1 MGEVVGIEISSE
13 TAINANRRIE
23 ANHWGNVRVVEEDAK
38 TVRLTG
44 MFDGFVL
51 FAAPDLYASPEA
63 VTNLTSYLRDDARV
77 AVFGAKLSNHALG
90 VVLNPIFRSLM
101 KLSFSST
108 PALDHEP
115 WSVLK
120 ERCGDFR
127 VEEHFWGCMFLAR
140 GTIRNRR

>member
-1 MGEVVGIEISSE
+1 MGEVVGIEISPE
-13 TAINANRRIE
+13 TAINANRRIA
-23 ANHWGNVRVVEEDAK
+23 ANHWENVRVVQEDAK

-44 MFDGFVL
+44 IFDGLVL

-63 VTNLTSYLRDDARV
+63 VTNLTAYLRDDARV
-77 AVFGAKLSNHALG
+77 AFFGAKLSNRPPG

-108 PALDHEP
+108 PALDHVP

-120 ERCGDFR
+120 ERRGDFR
-127 VEEHFWGCMFLAR
+127 VEEQFWGCMFIAH
-140 GTIRNRR
+140 GSIRNHP